1 MMDSIARY
9 FSLHGQ
15 NLVGALGRIYRQP
28 LGSTMTITVIAIA
41 LALPSGLRVM
51 VNNVRVLSGSWEAA
65 VDFTVYLDMS
75 IDEESA
81 RALART
87 VEARPDV
94 DRAVL
99 IDRAQAL
106 EDFRAYSGFGEAL
119 DTLEENPLPHALVVR
134 PAGGTRGDVEA
145 LAGDLDEMQE
155 TALVQLDTAWVERL
169 RSVVELARRVVD
181 IATVLLS
188 LAVVVVIGNTIRL
201 EINNRRDEIEVIK
214 LVGGS
219 DGYVRRPFLYLGFC
233 YGLGGGVIA
242 AVTIAAGLGLI
253 SSPARSLAE
262 LYDSGYRLAGL
273 SAGQTGLLL
282 GAGAILGW
290 AGAVIATARHLRD
303 VEPT

>member
-1 MMDSIARY
+1 MDSIARY
-9 FSLHGQ
+9 FSAHSQ
-15 NLVGALGRIYRQP
+15 NLVGALGRISRQP
-28 LGSTMTITVIAIA
+28 LGSSMTIAVIAIA

-51 VNNVRVLSGSWEAA
+51 VNNVRILSGSLESA

-75 IDEESA
+75 VDEESA
-81 RALART
+81 QVLARD

-94 DRAVL
+94 NRAVL

-106 EDFRAYSGFGEAL
+106 ADFRAYSGFGEAL

-134 PAGGTRGDVEA
+134 PAGGTQGDVEA
-145 LAGDLDEMQE
+145 LARDLDEMQQ

-169 RSVVELARRVVD
+169 RSLAELANRAVG

-201 EINNRRDEIEVIK
+201 EINNRREEIEVIK

-219 DGYVRRPFLYLGFC
+219 DGYVRRPFLYLGLC
-233 YGLGGGVIA
+233 YGLGGGIVA
-242 AVTIAAGLGLI
+242 AITTAIGLGLI
-253 SSPARSLAE
+253 STPARSLAQ
-262 LYDSGYRLAGL
+262 LYDSGYRLVGL
-273 SAGQTGLLL
+273 SAGQTVLLL
-282 GAGAILGW
+282 GGGAILGW

-303 VEPT
+303 VDPT

>member
-1 MMDSIARY
+1 MDSIARY
-9 FSLHGQ
+9 FSAHSQ
-15 NLVGALGRIYRQP
+15 NLVGALGRISRQP
-28 LGSTMTITVIAIA
+28 LGSSMTIAVIAIA

-51 VNNVRVLSGSWEAA
+51 VNNVRILSGSLESA

-75 IDEESA
+75 VDEESA
-81 RALART
+81 QVLARD

-94 DRAVL
+94 NRAVL

-106 EDFRAYSGFGEAL
+106 ADFRAYSGFGEAL

-145 LAGDLDEMQE
+145 LARDLDEMQQ

-169 RSVVELARRVVD
+169 RSLAELANRAVG

-201 EINNRRDEIEVIK
+201 EINNRREEIEVIK

-219 DGYVRRPFLYLGFC
+219 DGYVRRPFFYLGLC
-233 YGLGGGVIA
+233 YGLGGGIVA
-242 AVTIAAGLGLI
+242 AITTAAGLGLI
-253 SSPARSLAE
+253 STPARSLAQ
-262 LYDSGYRLAGL
+262 LYDSGYRLVGL
-273 SAGQTGLLL
+273 SAGQTVLLL
-282 GAGAILGW
+282 GGGAILGW

-303 VEPT
+303 VDPT

>member
-1 MMDSIARY
+1 MDSIARY
-9 FSLHGQ
+9 FSAHSQ
-15 NLVGALGRIYRQP
+15 NLVGALGRISRQP
-28 LGSTMTITVIAIA
+28 LGSSMTIAVIAIA

-51 VNNVRVLSGSWEAA
+51 VNNVRILSGSLESA

-75 IDEESA
+75 VDEESA
-81 RALART
+81 QVLARD

-94 DRAVL
+94 NRAVL

-106 EDFRAYSGFGEAL
+106 ADFRAYSGFGEAL
-119 DTLEENPLPHALVVR
+119 DALEENPLPHALVVR

-145 LAGDLDEMQE
+145 LARDLDEMQQ

-169 RSVVELARRVVD
+169 RSLAELANRAVG

-201 EINNRRDEIEVIK
+201 EINNRREEIEVIK

-219 DGYVRRPFLYLGFC
+219 DGYVRRPFFYLGLC
-233 YGLGGGVIA
+233 YGLGGGIVA
-242 AVTIAAGLGLI
+242 AITTAAGLGLI
-253 SSPARSLAE
+253 STPARSLAQ
-262 LYDSGYRLAGL
+262 LYDSGYRLVGL
-273 SAGQTGLLL
+273 SAGQTVLLL
-282 GAGAILGW
+282 GGGAILGW

-303 VEPT
+303 VDPT

>member
-1 MMDSIARY
+1 MDSIARY
-9 FSLHGQ
+9 FSAHSQ
-15 NLVGALGRIYRQP
+15 NLVGALGRISRQP
-28 LGSTMTITVIAIA
+28 LGSSMTIAVIAIA

-51 VNNVRVLSGSWEAA
+51 VNNVRILSGSLESA

-75 IDEESA
+75 VDEESA
-81 RALART
+81 QVLARD

-94 DRAVL
+94 NRAVL

-106 EDFRAYSGFGEAL
+106 ADFRAYSGFGEAL

-134 PAGGTRGDVEA
+134 PAGGAQGAVGA
-145 LAGDLDEMQE
+145 LARDLDEMQQ

-169 RSVVELARRVVD
+169 RSLAELANRAVG

-201 EINNRRDEIEVIK
+201 EINNRREEIEVIK

-219 DGYVRRPFLYLGFC
+219 DGYVRRPFLYLGLC
-233 YGLGGGVIA
+233 YGLGGGIVA
-242 AVTIAAGLGLI
+242 AITTAAGLGLI
-253 SSPARSLAE
+253 STPARSLAQ
-262 LYDSGYRLAGL
+262 LYDSGYRLVGL
-273 SAGQTGLLL
+273 SAGQTVLLL
-282 GAGAILGW
+282 GGGAILGW

-303 VEPT
+303 VDPT